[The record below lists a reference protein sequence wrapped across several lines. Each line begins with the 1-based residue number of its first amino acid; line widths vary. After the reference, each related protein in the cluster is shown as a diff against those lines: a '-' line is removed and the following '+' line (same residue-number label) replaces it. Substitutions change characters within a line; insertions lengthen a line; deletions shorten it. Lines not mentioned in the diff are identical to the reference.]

1 MNPIPVW
8 GILKT
13 ELIEAAGIAVRS
25 LVGQGSGDPWH
36 RGPETG
42 FAARETP
49 LGAWLLR
56 LAGLAR
62 KGGPGD
68 LQDARTR
75 NVISHSLAPVEAQ
88 APSRSTP

>member
-1 MNPIPVW
+1 MSLSLLA
-8 GILKT
+8 GILNT

-25 LVGQGSGDPWH
+25 LAGQGSYAPWH

-42 FAARETP
+42 FAARQAP
-49 LGAWLLR
+49 LGAWLPR

-75 NVISHSLAPVEAQ
+75 RNPQLCAVMAPFLGV
-88 APSRSTP
+88 PK